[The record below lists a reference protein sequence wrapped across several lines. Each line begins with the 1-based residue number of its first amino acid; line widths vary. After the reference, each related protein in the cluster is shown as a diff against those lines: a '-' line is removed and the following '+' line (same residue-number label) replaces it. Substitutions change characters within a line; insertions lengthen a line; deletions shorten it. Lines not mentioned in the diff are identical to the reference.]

1 MTRVNTGSPQSS
13 RLRGRR
19 GSPGP
24 GGWGHAQWVGPGVDR
39 LEDGS
44 QVGGSATWIGF
55 AMGDDCTEELA
66 SWASAGGS
74 GIAEPP
80 VALELQFVRPPREA
94 RARTRR

>member
-1 MTRVNTGSPQSS
+1 
-13 RLRGRR
+13 
-19 GSPGP
+19 
-24 GGWGHAQWVGPGVDR
+24 
-39 LEDGS
+39 
-44 QVGGSATWIGF
+44 
-55 AMGDDCTEELA
+55 MGDDCTEELA